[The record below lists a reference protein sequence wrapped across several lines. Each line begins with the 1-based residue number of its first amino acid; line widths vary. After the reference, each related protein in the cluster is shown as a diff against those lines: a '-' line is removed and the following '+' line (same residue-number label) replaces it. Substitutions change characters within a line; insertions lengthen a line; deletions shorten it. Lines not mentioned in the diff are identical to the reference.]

1 MIKNEKKTNW
11 LISLAVNAV
20 ILIAILM
27 TTHMVYETN
36 DDFAIASRIVD
47 GYPET
52 TFVNY
57 YLCKIILLLQ
67 GMMPHMNAYV
77 LFQIAASFIAFVCFY
92 KIVLDGTGSRVIHCA
107 TALCIAV
114 FSIDHYCTI
123 QFTKTAALLS
133 AAGLLV
139 IVECITKKRHAGYLV
154 LGTLLLYTGAAF
166 RVDGLIACIG
176 FTGVYGLYWLFIN
189 RKRLISDGYFTAG
202 RIILYVVIV
211 ALVGGCY
218 TFDNMSVK
226 ANQRTPELAAFWDY
240 TMDRSEVIDFPV
252 YDNYDD
258 HRVEYEA
265 LGVNENDMYL
275 IDHWYLDYD
284 GAATGDNLRAI
295 KEIYKSDNK
304 DSVSIKEVVKDFI
317 SGTLKSVKKLGFTG
331 CHVILLCVI
340 AVWMITALRPKHWL
354 YIIATGGLAVC
365 LYLAVYYMQRPA
377 YRAFYSADICSILW
391 LLYALSNGYET
402 DVTEHGTK
410 RKGALLVMGVCT
422 MLISALLMVPLHAKC
437 EDSYNGIKGK
447 IMPEALAQYIADN
460 NDSFFTFATS
470 EKKMNQSYLTPWL
483 APDTGAEGNVIGT
496 GSWGTTSPFVM
507 DKLAVYEI
515 RNPIKD
521 LIDNSKAYY
530 IGNKRISKL
539 TEYYNKWY
547 GGDGKQIYLEKTAEI
562 SGYTIWA
569 VKSIP
574 AG

>member
-1 MIKNEKKTNW
+1 MKNHKKTNW
-11 LISLAVNAV
+11 LISMAVNAV
-20 ILIAILM
+20 ILAAILL
-27 TTHMVYETN
+27 TAHMVYETN

-57 YLCKIILLLQ
+57 YLCKVILLLQ

-139 IVECITKKRHAGYLV
+139 IVDCITKKRCVGYLI

-176 FTGVYGLYWLFIN
+176 FTGLYGLYWLIIN

-218 TFDNMSVK
+218 VFDNMSVK
-226 ANQRTPELAAFWDY
+226 ANQGTPELAAFWDY

-252 YDNYDD
+252 YDNYED
-258 HRVEYEA
+258 HRAEYET
-265 LGVNENDMYL
+265 LGVDENDMYL

-295 KEIYKSDNK
+295 KEIYKSGNT
-304 DSVSIKEVVKDFI
+304 DSVSIKGIVKDFL
-317 SGTLKSVKKLGFTG
+317 SGTLKSIKKLGFTG
-331 CHVILLCVI
+331 CHVILLGVV
-340 AVWMITALRPKHWL
+340 AVWMLVVLRPKHWL
-354 YIIATGGLAVC
+354 YIIATSGLAVC

-402 DVTEHGTK
+402 DVAEHGTK
-410 RKGALLVMGVCT
+410 RKGALLVMGACT
-422 MLISALLMVPLHAKC
+422 MLIAALLMVPLHAKC

-460 NDSFFTFATS
+460 NDCFFTFATS
-470 EKKMNQSYLTPWL
+470 EKKMNKSYLTPWL
-483 APDTGAEGNVIGT
+483 APDTGADMNVIGT
-496 GSWGTTSPFVM
+496 GSWGTTSPYVM
-507 DKLAVYEI
+507 DKLEVYGLT
-515 RNPIKD
+515 NPISG
-521 LIDNSKAYY
+521 LIDNEKAYY
-530 IGNKRISKL
+530 IGNKRIDRL
-539 TEYYNKWY
+539 TEYYNRWY